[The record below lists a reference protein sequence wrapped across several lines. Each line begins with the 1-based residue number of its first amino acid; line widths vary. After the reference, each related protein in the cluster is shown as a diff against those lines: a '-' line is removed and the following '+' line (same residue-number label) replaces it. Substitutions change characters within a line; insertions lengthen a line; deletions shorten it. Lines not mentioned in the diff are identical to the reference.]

1 MKKSVKIIICILA
14 VCLVGGLI
22 FTTVGLVERNQIID
36 KLEEENEE
44 LKDEIESLEDDVEE
58 LDYNLSLYK
67 DTFGNEIEEEEKEEE
82 EQQEE
87 QEESK
92 PEEVEE
98 YSNIKKVSFKTLKKM
113 INKEESFILLVSQT
127 YCSHCIAFKPIFN
140 EALSDNNLIGYELDI
155 ATISEKDYYE
165 LADMFPTLSGTPTTI
180 FFKDGKEISEESR
193 MVGYQEKE
201 ETVKAFKENGF
212 IK

>member
-67 DTFGNEIEEEEKEEE
+67 DTFGDEIEEEEKEE
-82 EQQEE
+82 EE

-98 YSNIKKVSFKTLKKM
+98 YSNIKKISFKTLKKM

>member
-14 VCLVGGLI
+14 ACLVGGLI
-22 FTTVGLVERNQIID
+22 FTTVGLIERNQIID
-36 KLEEENEE
+36 KLEEENED
-44 LKDEIESLEDDVEE
+44 LKDEIKSLEDDVEE

-67 DTFGNEIEEEEKEEE
+67 DTFGDEIEDEEKEE
-82 EQQEE
+82 EE

-98 YSNIKKVSFKTLKKM
+98 YSNIKKISFKTLKKM

>member
-14 VCLVGGLI
+14 AGLVGGLI

-44 LKDEIESLEDDVEE
+44 LKDEIESLEEDVEE

-67 DTFGNEIEEEEKEEE
+67 DTFGDEIEE
-82 EQQEE
+82 EE

-98 YSNIKKVSFKTLKKM
+98 YSNIKKISFKTLKKM

>member
-67 DTFGNEIEEEEKEEE
+67 DTFGDEIEEEEKEEE
-82 EQQEE
+82 EQQ
-87 QEESK
+87 ESK

-98 YSNIKKVSFKTLKKM
+98 YSNIKKISFKTLKKM

>member
-14 VCLVGGLI
+14 ACLVGGLI
-22 FTTVGLVERNQIID
+22 FTTVGLIERNQIID

-44 LKDEIESLEDDVEE
+44 LKDEIKSLEDDVEE

-67 DTFGNEIEEEEKEEE
+67 DTFGDEIEDEEKEE
-82 EQQEE
+82 EE

-98 YSNIKKVSFKTLKKM
+98 YSNIKKISFKTLKKM

>member
-67 DTFGNEIEEEEKEEE
+67 DTFGDEIEEEEKEE
-82 EQQEE
+82 EE

-98 YSNIKKVSFKTLKKM
+98 YSNIKKYLLK
-113 INKEESFILLVSQT
+113 L
-127 YCSHCIAFKPIFN
+127 
-140 EALSDNNLIGYELDI
+140 
-155 ATISEKDYYE
+155 
-165 LADMFPTLSGTPTTI
+165 
-180 FFKDGKEISEESR
+180 
-193 MVGYQEKE
+193 
-201 ETVKAFKENGF
+201 
-212 IK
+212 